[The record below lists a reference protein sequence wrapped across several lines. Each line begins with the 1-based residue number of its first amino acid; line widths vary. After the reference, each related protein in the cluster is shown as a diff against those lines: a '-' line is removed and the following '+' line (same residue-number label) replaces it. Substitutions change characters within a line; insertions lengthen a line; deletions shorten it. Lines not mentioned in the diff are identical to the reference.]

1 MTTRIFIRLKVE
13 GLHRWPDCDIQE
25 VDYLANLHR
34 HNFGITCW
42 HEVNHDN
49 RDIEFIQL
57 KHKVKDWLLER
68 YWKQV
73 PNCLVFGAM
82 SCEMIAKE
90 LIKEFGFD
98 RVTVDEDG
106 ENGAEVLR

>member
-1 MTTRIFIRLKVE
+1 MTTRVFISLKVE
-13 GLHRWPDCDIQE
+13 GLHCWPDCKIKE
-25 VDYLANLHR
+25 VNYLRNPHR

-42 HEVNHDN
+42 QEVNHDD

-57 KHKVKDWLLER
+57 THTVVAYLKNR
-68 YWKQV
+68 YADQYDV
-73 PNCLVFGAM
+73 CNFGAM

-90 LIKEFGFD
+90 LIREFGFD

>member
-1 MTTRIFIRLKVE
+1 MKTRVFIKIKVE
-13 GLHRWPDCDIQE
+13 GLHLWPDCDIQE
-25 VDYLANLHR
+25 VDYLASLHR

-57 KHKVKDWLLER
+57 KHQVEEWLRER
-68 YWKQV
+68 YYKVV
-73 PNCLVFGAM
+73 PHCLIFGAM

-90 LIKEFGFD
+90 LIKEFCFD
-98 RVTVDEDG
+98 RVSVDEDG

>member
-1 MTTRIFIRLKVE
+1 MTTRVFISLKVE
-13 GLHRWPDCDIQE
+13 GLHRWPDCNIQE
-25 VDYLANLHR
+25 VNYLANLHR
-34 HNFGITCW
+34 HTFGITCW
-42 HEVNHDN
+42 HDVNHDN

-57 KHKVKDWLLER
+57 KHQVEDWLRER
-68 YWKQV
+68 FWKPV

-90 LIKEFGFD
+90 LIKEFCFD

-106 ENGAEVLR
+106 ENGAEVEK

>member
-1 MTTRIFIRLKVE
+1 MTTRVFISLKVE
-13 GLHRWPDCDIQE
+13 GLHRWPDCNIQE

-34 HNFGITCW
+34 HTFGITCW

-57 KHKVKDWLLER
+57 KHQVEDWLRER
-68 YWKQV
+68 CWKPV
-73 PNCLVFGAM
+73 PHCLYFGAM
-82 SCEMIAKE
+82 SCEMIANE
-90 LIKEFGFD
+90 LIKEFGFN

-106 ENGAEVLR
+106 ENGAEVEV

>member
-13 GLHRWPDCDIQE
+13 GVHCWPDCDIEE
-25 VDYLANLHR
+25 VNYLRNLHR
-34 HNFGITCW
+34 HHFCVKAYLCVDG
-42 HEVNHDN
+42 DN
-49 RDIEFIQL
+49 REVEFIQL
-57 KHKVKDWLLER
+57 KHKVAAYLGEK
-68 YWKQV
+68 YWSPVGK
-73 PNCLVFGAM
+73 CFDFGDM

-90 LIKEFGFD
+90 LIREFGFD